1 MQSAAVIGS
10 SPLTRGKPGVRP
22 HCQRRGRLIPAH
34 AGKTMGS
41 SPNRC
46 SSGAH
51 PRSRGENNRIA
62 CGLLTICGSSPLT
75 RGKLPDSEGW
85 TPIIRLIPA
94 HAGKTSASRRPASFG
109 WAHPRS
115 RGENRLPGERR
126 RMSYGSSPL
135 TRGKRQSPASEA
147 DLMGLI
153 PAHAGKTVPREPTR
167 RPCAAHPRSR
177 GENLSLRIGNSVI
190 DGSSPLTR
198 GKLVLVGEFVELHGL
213 IPAHAGKTQRVAASL
228 QGPGAHPRSRG
239 ENG

>member
-94 HAGKTSASRRPASFG
+94 HAGKTASTSSHLSARR
-109 WAHPRS
+109 AHPRS
-115 RGENRLPGERR
+115 RGENPHTGVLLETF
-126 RMSYGSSPL
+126 YGSSPL
-135 TRGKRQSPASEA
+135 TRGKRARLDAAQLPG
-147 DLMGLI
+147 GLI
-153 PAHAGKTVPREPTR
+153 PAHAGKT
-167 RPCAAHPRSR
+167 AAHDPR
-177 GENLSLRIGNSVI
+177 
-190 DGSSPLTR
+190 
-198 GKLVLVGEFVELHGL
+198 
-213 IPAHAGKTQRVAASL
+213 ASHRT
-228 QGPGAHPRSRG
+228 AHPRSRG
-239 ENG
+239 ENGVTIWIATVRTGSSPLMRGKPVSVPSDEPVGGLIPTHAGKT

>member
-85 TPIIRLIPA
+85 TPLTRGKHAHPKGNGHGAGLIPA
-94 HAGKTSASRRPASFG
+94 HAGKTCHARARHAQPK
-109 WAHPRS
+109 AHPRS
-115 RGENRLPGERR
+115 RGENVESRTPVELIP
-126 RMSYGSSPL
+126 GSSPL
-135 TRGKRQSPASEA
+135 TRGKRR
-147 DLMGLI
+147 DGMGRARGSL
-153 PAHAGKTVPREPTR
+153 
-167 RPCAAHPRSR
+167 AHPRSR
-177 GENLSLRIGNSVI
+177 GENPGPLSG
-190 DGSSPLTR
+190 
-198 GKLVLVGEFVELHGL
+198 
-213 IPAHAGKTQRVAASL
+213 
-228 QGPGAHPRSRG
+228 
-239 ENG
+239 

>member
-1 MQSAAVIGS
+1 
-10 SPLTRGKPGVRP
+10 
-22 HCQRRGRLIPAH
+22 
-34 AGKTMGS
+34 MGS

-115 RGENRLPGERR
+115 RGENMPTQKAMDMGL
-126 RMSYGSSPL
+126 GSSPL
-135 TRGKRQSPASEA
+135 TRGKHAMREHDMRSQR
-147 DLMGLI
+147 LI
-153 PAHAGKTVPREPTR
+153 PAHAGKT
-167 RPCAAHPRSR
+167 
-177 GENLSLRIGNSVI
+177 
-190 DGSSPLTR
+190 
-198 GKLVLVGEFVELHGL
+198 
-213 IPAHAGKTQRVAASL
+213 
-228 QGPGAHPRSRG
+228 
-239 ENG
+239 

>member
-94 HAGKTSASRRPASFG
+94 HAGKTRPQDAQDQGQRAHPRSRGENSLLSGHVPRRAGSSPLTRGKRPRARGLHHVRRLIPAHAGKTYHLSQRSQEP

-115 RGENRLPGERR
+115 RGENRLDSIQKLVEC
-126 RMSYGSSPL
+126 GSSPL
-135 TRGKRQSPASEA
+135 TRGKPASC
-147 DLMGLI
+147 
-153 PAHAGKTVPREPTR
+153 PA
-167 RPCAAHPRSR
+167 
-177 GENLSLRIGNSVI
+177 
-190 DGSSPLTR
+190 
-198 GKLVLVGEFVELHGL
+198 
-213 IPAHAGKTQRVAASL
+213 
-228 QGPGAHPRSRG
+228 
-239 ENG
+239 

>member
-75 RGKLPDSEGW
+75 RGK
-85 TPIIRLIPA
+85 PICGAYRDGDDRLIPA
-94 HAGKTSASRRPASFG
+94 HAGKTCSLAALSASV

-115 RGENRLPGERR
+115 RGENALPAPASAAR
-126 RMSYGSSPL
+126 SGSSPL
-135 TRGKRQSPASEA
+135 TRGKPSTPRPRASQSR
-147 DLMGLI
+147 LI
-153 PAHAGKTVPREPTR
+153 PAHAGKTE
-167 RPCAAHPRSR
+167 
-177 GENLSLRIGNSVI
+177 
-190 DGSSPLTR
+190 LT
-198 GKLVLVGEFVELHGL
+198 L
-213 IPAHAGKTQRVAASL
+213 
-228 QGPGAHPRSRG
+228 
-239 ENG
+239 